1 METKEIRYETP
12 LTKILFHKAEMQKIP
27 LSGTFE
33 LSPICN
39 FNCKMCYVRQTP
51 EQVKNHPRKMRT
63 LEQWKMLADR
73 AADAGMLYLLLT
85 GGEPFLWPDFWE
97 LYEYVSKKGFVVS
110 INSNGSLID
119 EKVIDKLKNMPPSRI
134 NITLYG
140 ASAETYKRLCGNP
153 DGFSKVDR
161 AITLLQEA
169 GIQVK
174 LNCSLTL
181 DNVNDLEKIVA
192 YAREHKLILEVATYM
207 FPPLRKDPSSIGKNK
222 RFSPKEAAY
231 WQIRRYQLQYDRER
245 FEQFLKD
252 LSDGIENPLGIEEGC
267 YDLVDGK
274 VRCRAGS
281 ASFWAT
287 WDGYLL
293 PCGMMMKPQIEM
305 DDCNFSK
312 AWEELVK
319 ATQQIRLS
327 GICVK
332 CKNQGICHACAA
344 MALAENGEYGKIPE
358 YLCEMILEMKKIAA
372 EQNLWQIEM
381 PGDKETIN

>member
-1 METKEIRYETP
+1 METREIRYETP
-12 LTKILFHKAEMQKIP
+12 LTKLLFQKAGVQKIP

-33 LSPICN
+33 LSPLCN
-39 FNCKMCYVRQTP
+39 FNCRMCYVRQTP

-63 LEQWKMLADR
+63 LEQWKSLSDQ

-119 EKVIDKLKNMPPSRI
+119 EKAVAKLKEMPPSRI

-140 ASAETYKRLCGNP
+140 VSPETYGRLCRNP
-153 DGFSKVDR
+153 EGFRKADR
-161 AITLLQEA
+161 AITLLREA

-174 LNCSLTL
+174 LNCSLTP
-181 DNVNDLEKIVA
+181 DNACDLEKIVT
-192 YAREHKLILEVATYM
+192 YAKERKLILEVATYM
-207 FPPLRKDPSSIGKNK
+207 FPPLRKDSASAGRNE
-222 RFSPKEAAY
+222 RFTPQEAAY
-231 WQIRRYQLQYDRER
+231 WQIRRYQLQYENDR
-245 FEQFLKD
+245 FVKFLED
-252 LSDGIENPLGIEEGC
+252 LSNGVTDPMGMDEEC
-267 YDLVDGK
+267 YDPVDGK

-293 PCGMMMKPQIEM
+293 PCGMMTEPKVDM
-305 DDCNFSK
+305 DDGDFPK
-312 AWEELVK
+312 AWEELIKV
-319 ATQQIRLS
+319 TQQIRLS
-327 GICVK
+327 GICTK

-344 MALAENGEYGKIPE
+344 MALAENGEFGKIPE
-358 YLCEMILEMKKIAA
+358 YLCEMMAEMKKIAA
-372 EQNLWQIEM
+372 DPNKIYGIQKCLDI
-381 PGDKETIN
+381 